1 MLTAVLFLIFSTG
14 CRRPPVR
21 TSVLEMS
28 RTTPWIVCFAAAQRD
43 ASFSPVYNRV
53 NKCAFS
59 FQCCCGTSLFIVLA
73 AALLA
78 STFGL
83 VRCSVTNCA
92 SSFRCCCGIT
102 FVVIFAAALLASTF
116 GLSRYI
122 FNKSAFCFC
131 SCCGIFCI
139 VSCVMCF
146 FFFFGDGFFLS

>member
-1 MLTAVLFLIFSTG
+1 MLTAILFLVFFTG

-28 RTTPWIVCFAAAQRD
+28 RTTPWIVCFAAAHL
-43 ASFSPVYNRV
+43 VHTRV

-59 FQCCCGTSLFIVLA
+59 FQCCCGISLFIILA

-83 VRCSVTNCA
+83 VRYSVTSCA
-92 SSFRCCCGIT
+92 SSFRCCCGVTLI
-102 FVVIFAAALLASTF
+102 VIFAAALLASPF
-116 GLSRYI
+116 SLLCYI

-131 SCCGIFCI
+131 SCCGICCI

-146 FFFFGDGFFLS
+146 FFFFGGDFFLS